1 MKQTKTANK
10 SKKPIN
16 KANKL
21 GIKPSDRVDKLILSE
36 LWPIA
41 KSLEIHT
48 KSGVVLK
55 RDSDGS
61 VLEQMRQKALELIQM
76 YLEVRSRE
84 EHTKLVQN
92 AASYQDVI
100 KLMTNVFMHHTG
112 SKVL

>member
-1 MKQTKTANK
+1 MKQNK
-10 SKKPIN
+10 PSKKPIN

-41 KSLEIHT
+41 KSLEIQT

-55 RDSDGS
+55 RDKDGS
-61 VLEQMRQKALELIQM
+61 VLNLMRQKALELIQM
-76 YLEVRSRE
+76 YLEPKSRE
-84 EHTKLVQN
+84 DHTKLVES
-92 AASYQDVI
+92 ATSYQDVI

>member
-1 MKQTKTANK
+1 MKSTKK
-10 SKKPIN
+10 SNKPIN

-41 KSLEIHT
+41 KSLEIKT

-55 RDSDGS
+55 RDVDGT
-61 VLEQMRQKALELIQM
+61 VLELMRQKALELIQM
-76 YLEVRSRE
+76 YIEVKSRE

-92 AASYQDVI
+92 AVSYQDVI
-100 KLMTNVFMHHTG
+100 RLMTNVFMHHTG